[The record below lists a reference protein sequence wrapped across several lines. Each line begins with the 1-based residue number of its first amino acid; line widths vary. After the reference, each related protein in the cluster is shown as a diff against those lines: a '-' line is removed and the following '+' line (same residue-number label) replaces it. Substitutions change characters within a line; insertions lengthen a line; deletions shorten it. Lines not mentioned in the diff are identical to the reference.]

1 LLDILRI
8 DTRIMWCLIHL
19 LMILVLVYLHTSSSS
34 IVDAFSTTTS
44 SSSSRSTKPLQQIAT
59 TSAELLIS
67 IGRIQG
73 TSMPEEWAASGA
85 KLAFTLQVEFTDE
98 LANNEQQMLS
108 GDALMGST
116 LLKLKPINKPT
127 YVTSNGTQVIDVK
140 DGVYGS
146 IMQNVESKLCSL
158 RFCLETS
165 GAVRNDVEL
174 PSNEHIY
181 FLSTCWL
188 SSSSSS
194 DSENTHTALGE
205 ASRIRKEITQEI
217 DLTTARANKIKSQQ
231 LSSNIIGST
240 IQQLF
245 NFRHLVVLSERKN
258 KLQQELDEIEQ
269 MYPLDSTQTIQGP
282 NDVLYAK
289 EGAATRMKGTR
300 LQYWYIGSFT
310 INQFL

>member
-1 LLDILRI
+1 
-8 DTRIMWCLIHL
+8 MCLIHL
-19 LMILVLVYLHTSSSS
+19 LMLVLIYLQHKSSS

-85 KLAFTLQVEFTDE
+85 KLAFTLQVKFTDE
-98 LANNEQQMLS
+98 LANDNEQQKLT

-116 LLKLKPINKPT
+116 LLKLKPINTPT
-127 YVTSNGTQVIDVK
+127 FVTVDGTQDIDVM

-146 IMQNVESKLCSL
+146 VVQNVESKLCSL

-188 SSSSSS
+188 LSSSS
-194 DSENTHTALGE
+194 DDTNTNAVLKE
-205 ASRIRKEITQEI
+205 ASRKRKEIIQEI
-217 DLTTARANKIKSQQ
+217 DLTNARANKIKSQQ
-231 LSSNIIGST
+231 LSTNIIGST
-240 IQQLF
+240 VQQLF
-245 NFRHLVVLSERKN
+245 NFRHLLVLSERKN
-258 KLQQELDEIEQ
+258 KLQQELDEIEK

-282 NDVLYAK
+282 NVVLFAK
-289 EGAATRMKGTR
+289 EGVVAVKRMKGTR